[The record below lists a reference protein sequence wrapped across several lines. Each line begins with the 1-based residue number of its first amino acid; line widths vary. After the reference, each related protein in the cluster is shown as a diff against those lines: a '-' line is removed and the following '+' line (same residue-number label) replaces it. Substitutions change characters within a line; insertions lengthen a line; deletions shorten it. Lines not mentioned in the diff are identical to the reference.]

1 MILFV
6 CVLFAI
12 FLCSCA
18 TTYYQVHRAS
28 LTDKM
33 ITDRSNL
40 TENINI
46 ITGKSDVETGI

>member
-6 CVLFAI
+6 CVLIAL

-18 TTYYQVHRAS
+18 TTYYQVHRTTP
-28 LTDKM
+28 TDKM
-33 ITDRSNL
+33 IIDGSNL

-46 ITGKSDVETGI
+46 KTGKPDVETGV